1 MQAITLLVLLIACV
15 NVANLLLAWGRAR
28 SREVAVRLA
37 LGGSLVGVLFAFGG
51 AAAFS
56 TIRPPSDFPLDFDVR
71 VDRDE
76 LIFSLVLS
84 FISAFLF
91 GLVPPG
97 GVSNPILSPASRMAT
112 WLPAATT
119 AGDATRSPLRKSPSP
134 AYCSSP
140 PPC

>member
-1 MQAITLLVLLIACV
+1 MNRDRGARVRTEIQFRIDQSPPDAILLASMQAITLLVLLIACV

-91 GLVPPG
+91 
-97 GVSNPILSPASRMAT
+97 
-112 WLPAATT
+112 
-119 AGDATRSPLRKSPSP
+119 
-134 AYCSSP
+134 
-140 PPC
+140 